1 MDDETIVEAVDF
13 SEFEALFQM
22 KRFVAKQSRTEVD
35 GEPAYCCTFL
45 VTIVWWCV
53 FTGDTKI
60 VHLDL
65 FDNKRQ
71 RGIGQ
76 SNILHSTLYFK
87 LHVLIKISIFL
98 SQCLLSDVFCTS
110 LSSYWT
116 LTSTC
121 SQNIASYCCK
131 LFWGPIVHTHTHT
144 HTWLTLTL
152 QGCLRRLN

>member
-1 MDDETIVEAVDF
+1 MDDQTIVEAVDF

-76 SNILHSTLYFK
+76 SNILHSTLYFE

-98 SQCLLSDVFCTS
+98 SQCLLSDVFVSIHCTS
-110 LSSYWT
+110 LSSY
-116 LTSTC
+116 
-121 SQNIASYCCK
+121 
-131 LFWGPIVHTHTHT
+131 
-144 HTWLTLTL
+144 
-152 QGCLRRLN
+152 